1 MFRNY
6 HFILS
11 EMITTDIF
19 IEKILELIIHSDL
32 YYSIIVTSQRSKKQ
46 LFGFKTLWMI
56 WSDWYL
62 TYRYTHTFNHEKC
75 IASA

>member
-19 IEKILELIIHSDL
+19 IENIWALIIHRVGLKRKISKEPQLL
-32 YYSIIVTSQRSKKQ
+32 YFGTANFELFRFQSI
-46 LFGFKTLWMI
+46 
-56 WSDWYL
+56 
-62 TYRYTHTFNHEKC
+62 
-75 IASA
+75 

>member
-32 YYSIIVTSQRSKKQ
+32 YYSIIVT
-46 LFGFKTLWMI
+46 
-56 WSDWYL
+56 
-62 TYRYTHTFNHEKC
+62 
-75 IASA
+75 